1 MFSTIIA
8 IIKAIPIIQ
17 KWFEELFILY
27 FNMQVDSMRAENVK
41 AIRKAIDEKDQ
52 RDIERALQSTLAGK
66 RSHEVDSVLIDDIN
80 KLLQDK

>member
-8 IIKAIPIIQ
+8 IIKAIPILQ
-17 KWFEELFILY
+17 KWFEELFVLY

-52 RDIERALQSTLAGK
+52 REIEKALQSTLAGK
-66 RSHEVDSVLIDDIN
+66 RSSEVNSVIIDDIN
-80 KLLQDK
+80 KLLQDR